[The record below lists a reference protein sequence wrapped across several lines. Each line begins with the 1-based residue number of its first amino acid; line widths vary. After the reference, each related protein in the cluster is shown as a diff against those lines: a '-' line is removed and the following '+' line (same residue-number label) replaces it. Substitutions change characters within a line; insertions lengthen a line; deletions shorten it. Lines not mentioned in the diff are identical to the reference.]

1 MARRGVAGEDKYEF
15 EPDWT
20 LNPVDRMS
28 VNLSIALAKHIPGW
42 PGATDEQL
50 MAVSREIIELES
62 D

>member
-1 MARRGVAGEDKYEF
+1 MADESENKFD
-15 EPDWT
+15 PDWT

-50 MAVSREIIELES
+50 NAVAREIIELES
-62 D
+62 E